1 MEGLG
6 VGTFLCRV
14 RRSFEGIGSLFFR
27 SSWTWIAE
35 IELQLELA
43 ATFAVQLDLRL
54 LKSLLSWT
62 WHGLA
67 DAPV

>member
-43 ATFAVQLDLRL
+43 ATFAVQLDLAL
-54 LKSLLSWT
+54 L
-62 WHGLA
+62 
-67 DAPV
+67 